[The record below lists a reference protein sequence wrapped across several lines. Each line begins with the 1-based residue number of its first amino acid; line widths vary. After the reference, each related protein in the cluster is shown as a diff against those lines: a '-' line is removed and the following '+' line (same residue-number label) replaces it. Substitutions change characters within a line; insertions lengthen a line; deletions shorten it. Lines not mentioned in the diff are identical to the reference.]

1 MQRHGGFMLVG
12 KIFSVLVSLT
22 CAVVVSETAAQ
33 EKLTVSYS
41 SVDAPSANWYIAQE
55 KGIYRKYGMDVES
68 IFIPAS
74 STNVA
79 VLVAGQIKFG
89 NGTGG
94 VIASA
99 AANGA
104 NLVAVSCFVNTLP
117 YELIVQE
124 SIKTKEQLKGKSIGI
139 SRIGSSSDVA
149 ARVLL
154 KGLGLEPDKDVP
166 IIQVGGSSERAAAF
180 RTGKIAAFPAP
191 PGVIHLAKGMAHRVL
206 TSTADFPKPY
216 PFPYICATTTKS
228 YLASNRPT
236 VKRLLMALTEAAHF
250 FKTRKEESKQIIAKY
265 TRQNDPAYLEA
276 AYDINARLVE
286 RVPLVN
292 REGMEI
298 QVKEAIARR
307 SGSSLKVEDV
317 IDDSVVTELDKEGFI
332 DKLYR

>member
-1 MQRHGGFMLVG
+1 MIENSRYFGPMMVLLFG
-12 KIFSVLVSLT
+12 IFQLSPQV
-22 CAVVVSETAAQ
+22 AAQ

-41 SVDAPSANWYIAQE
+41 SVDAPSANWYIAQD
-55 KGIYRKYGMDVES
+55 KGLYKKYGMDVES
-68 IFIPAS
+68 IYIPAS

-99 AANGA
+99 DVSGA
-104 NLVAVSCFVNTLP
+104 NLVAVGCFINTLP

-124 SIKTKEQLKGKSIGI
+124 SIKTKEQLKGKSVGI

-180 RTGKIAAFPAP
+180 RTGKIAGFPAP

-206 TSTADFPKPY
+206 ISTADFPKPY
-216 PFPYICATTTKS
+216 PFPYICATTTKT
-228 YLASNRPT
+228 YLASNRAT
-236 VKRLLMALTEAAHF
+236 VKKLLMALTEGAYF
-250 FKTRKEESKQIIAKY
+250 FKTRKEESKKIVAKY
-265 TRQNDPAYLEA
+265 TRQNNEDYLEA
-276 AYDINARLVE
+276 AYDINARLFD
-286 RVPLVN
+286 RVPLVTK
-292 REGMEI
+292 EGMDI
-298 QVKEAIARR
+298 QLKEALARKP
-307 SGSSLKVEDV
+307 GVNLKVEDI
-317 IDDSVVTELDKEGFI
+317 IDDSLVVELEKEGFI
-332 DKLYR
+332 DRLYKQ

>member
-1 MQRHGGFMLVG
+1 MFAL
-12 KIFSVLVSLT
+12 KILTVLVSLT
-22 CAVVVSETAAQ
+22 CVVAVAKLGAE

-55 KGIYRKYGMDVES
+55 KGFYKKYGMDVES

-99 AANGA
+99 AVSGA
-104 NLVAVSCFVNTLP
+104 NLVAVSCFINTLP

-124 SIKTKEQLKGKSIGI
+124 SIKTKEQLRGKSIGI

-180 RTGKIAAFPAP
+180 RSGKIAAFPAP

-236 VKRLLMALTEAAHF
+236 VKKLLMALTEAAHF
-250 FKTRKEESKQIIAKY
+250 FKTRKEESKRIIAKY
-265 TRQNDPAYLEA
+265 TRQNDEAYLEA
-276 AYDINARLVE
+276 AYDINTRLVE

-298 QVKEAIARR
+298 QVKEAIARKP
-307 SGSSLKVEDV
+307 GSTLKVEDV

-332 DKLYR
+332 DSLYK

>member
-1 MQRHGGFMLVG
+1 MFVL
-12 KIFSVLVSLT
+12 KILTVLVSLT
-22 CAVVVSETAAQ
+22 CVVTVSKLGAQ

-55 KGIYRKYGMDVES
+55 KGFYKKYGMDVES

-99 AANGA
+99 AVSGA

-154 KGLGLEPDKDVP
+154 KGLGLEPDKDVAV
-166 IIQVGGSSERAAAF
+166 IQVGGSSERAAAF

-236 VKRLLMALTEAAHF
+236 VKKLLMALIDAAHF
-250 FKTRKEESKQIIAKY
+250 FKTRKEESKKIIAKY
-265 TRQNDPAYLEA
+265 TRQNDEAYLEA

-298 QVKEAIARR
+298 QVKEAIARKP
-307 SGSSLKVEDV
+307 GSSLKVEDV
-317 IDDSVVTELDKEGFI
+317 IDDSVVTELEKEGFI

>member
-1 MQRHGGFMLVG
+1 MMALKYIRLIS
-12 KIFSVLVSLT
+12 IFASFAFFAVSSDLL
-22 CAVVVSETAAQ
+22 AQ

-55 KGIYRKYGMDVES
+55 KGFYKKYGMDVES

-99 AANGA
+99 AVSGA
-104 NLVAVSCFVNTLP
+104 NLVAVACFVNTLP

-124 SIKTKEQLKGKSIGI
+124 SIKSKEQLKGKSIGI

-154 KGLGLEPDKDVP
+154 KGLGLEPDKDVA

-180 RTGKIAAFPAP
+180 RTGQIAAFPAP
-191 PGVIHLAKGMAHRVL
+191 PGVIHLAKGMPHRVL

-216 PFPYICATTTKS
+216 PFPYICATTTKT

-236 VKRLLMALTEAAHF
+236 VKRLLMALTDAAHF
-250 FKTRKEESKQIIAKY
+250 FKTRKEESKKIIAKY
-265 TRQNDPAYLEA
+265 TRQSDEAYLEA
-276 AYDINARLVE
+276 AYDINAKLVE
-286 RVPLVN
+286 RVPLVS

-298 QVKEAIARR
+298 QLKEALARKP
-307 SGSSLKVEDV
+307 GVNLKVDDI
-317 IDDSVVTELDKEGFI
+317 IDDSVVNELEKEGFI
-332 DKLYR
+332 DKVFKP

>member
-1 MQRHGGFMLVG
+1 MRKAIQ
-12 KIFSVLVSLT
+12 KIFFLAALAFLVTHTDLF
-22 CAVVVSETAAQ
+22 AQ

-55 KGIYRKYGMDVES
+55 KGFYKKYGMDVDS

-99 AANGA
+99 AVSGA
-104 NLVAVSCFVNTLP
+104 DLVAVGCFINTLP

-154 KGLGLEPDKDVP
+154 KGLGLEADKDVP
-166 IIQVGGSSERAAAF
+166 IIQVGGSTDRAAAF
-180 RTGKIAAFPAP
+180 RAGKIAGFPAP

-216 PFPYICATTTKS
+216 PFPYICATTTKT

-236 VKRLLMALTEAAHF
+236 VKKLMMALTEGAHF
-250 FKTRKEESKQIIAKY
+250 FKTHKEESKQIIAKY
-265 TRQNDPAYLEA
+265 TRQHDAAYLES
-276 AYDINARLVE
+276 AYDVNARLVE
-286 RVPLVN
+286 RVPRVN

-298 QVKEAIARR
+298 QVKEALARKP
-307 SGSSLKVEDV
+307 GATLKVDDV
-317 IDDSVVTELDKEGFI
+317 IDDSIVVELEKEGFI
-332 DKLYR
+332 DRLYKP

>member
-1 MQRHGGFMLVG
+1 MISP
-12 KIFSVLVSLT
+12 KITRLIFT
-22 CAVVVSETAAQ
+22 FAFFAVFAVNSDLFAQ

-55 KGIYRKYGMDVES
+55 QGFYKKYGMDVES

-99 AANGA
+99 AVSGA
-104 NLVAVSCFVNTLP
+104 NLVAVACFVNTLP

-124 SIKTKEQLKGKSIGI
+124 SIKSKEQLKGKSLGI

-154 KGLGLEPDKDVP
+154 KGLGLEPDKDVA

-191 PGVIHLAKGMAHRVL
+191 PGVIHLAKGMPHRVL
-206 TSTADFPKPY
+206 TSTADFPRPY
-216 PFPYICATTTKS
+216 PFPYICATTTKT

-236 VKRLLMALTEAAHF
+236 VKKLLMALTDAAHF
-250 FKTRKEESKQIIAKY
+250 FKTRKEESKKIIAKY
-265 TRQNDPAYLEA
+265 TRQSDEAYLEA

-286 RVPLVN
+286 RVPKVS
-292 REGMEI
+292 REGMDI
-298 QVKEAIARR
+298 QLKEALARKP
-307 SGSSLKVEDV
+307 GVNLKVDDI
-317 IDDSVVTELDKEGFI
+317 IDDSLVNELEK
-332 DKLYR
+332 